1 VSAELSLH
9 GTEPAPELPDGSTP
23 KLTLIV
29 GGGPDVGSW
38 TLAAAGQA
46 LPPPNTSGPATGTAR
61 VWILPPIPAVTI
73 PDNVV
78 AFNPNMNQT
87 TAQQMAHDLV
97 LDLMIESEARRAH
110 DNQLAQQGAEGD
122 ALTEFTDVIA
132 TDVSGGKSVTKT
144 YSFDSVQLT
153 LFLPKFST
161 QARRLIGVSLRGST
175 TLVTRDASGNLLSTV
190 TQSYNKSW
198 GMDLPNPGSPWVI
211 GTDFT
216 DLKPA

>member
-1 VSAELSLH
+1 
-9 GTEPAPELPDGSTP
+9 
-23 KLTLIV
+23 
-29 GGGPDVGSW
+29 
-38 TLAAAGQA
+38 
-46 LPPPNTSGPATGTAR
+46 
-61 VWILPPIPAVTI
+61 VWILPPVPTVTI

-78 AFNPNMNQT
+78 AFDPAMNPT

-110 DNQLAQQGAEGD
+110 DDQLARQGAEGD

-144 YSFDSVQLT
+144 YTFDSVQLT

-161 QARRLIGVSLRGST
+161 QARRLIGVTLLGTT
-175 TLVTRDASGNLLSTV
+175 TLVTRDASGNVLSTV

>member
-1 VSAELSLH
+1 LSLH

-23 KLTLIV
+23 RLTLVV
-29 GGGPDVGSW
+29 GGGPDIGSW
-38 TLAAAGQA
+38 TVATAGQA
-46 LPPPNTSGPATGTAR
+46 LPQPNTSGPAPGTAR
-61 VWILPPIPAVTI
+61 VWILPPVPAVTI
-73 PDNVV
+73 PGNVV
-78 AFNPNMNQT
+78 AFNPSMDQA

-110 DNQLAQQGAEGD
+110 DDQLARQGAEGD

-132 TDVSGGKSVTKT
+132 TDVSGGKTVTKT

-161 QARRLIGVSLRGST
+161 QARRLIGVTLHGTT
-175 TLVTRDASGNLLSTV
+175 TLVTRDATGNVLSTV
-190 TQSYNKSW
+190 TQPYNKSW

-211 GTDFT
+211 GTDFS